1 LAATGSAKL
10 RQVVHAD
17 DDEGVADAKHLE
29 AGDDRLSP
37 VISSELS

>member
-1 LAATGSAKL
+1 MAATGSAKL

-17 DDEGVADAKHLE
+17 DAGDVADAEHLE

-37 VISSELS
+37 RHLQ